1 MVEVKGKAEEAK
13 GKAQAA
19 LDKATATKKNIERSN
34 NDLRDLIKQIRDFL
48 TRESYNL
55 FCVCLSLQVT
65 SMHPSSSVYLKSG
78 CNSLSREAQTF
89 FFLNTLSSSFRWILR
104 LFKAS

>member
-19 LDKATATKKNIERSN
+19 LDKAMATKKNIERSN

-48 TRESYNL
+48 TREWDL
-55 FCVCLSLQVT
+55 LQTLKTCCGCVCLQAAYVPSAK
-65 SMHPSSSVYLKSG
+65 HPSPSTYPESG
-78 CNSLSREAQTF
+78 PRAVT
-89 FFLNTLSSSFRWILR
+89 
-104 LFKAS
+104 

>member
-1 MVEVKGKAEEAK
+1 MRHFWNVCLCSLLYDLSMMQKIILLSVNLLPILNLYEFSQVVEAKSKAEEAK

-48 TRESYNL
+48 TRES
-55 FCVCLSLQVT
+55 
-65 SMHPSSSVYLKSG
+65 
-78 CNSLSREAQTF
+78 
-89 FFLNTLSSSFRWILR
+89 
-104 LFKAS
+104 